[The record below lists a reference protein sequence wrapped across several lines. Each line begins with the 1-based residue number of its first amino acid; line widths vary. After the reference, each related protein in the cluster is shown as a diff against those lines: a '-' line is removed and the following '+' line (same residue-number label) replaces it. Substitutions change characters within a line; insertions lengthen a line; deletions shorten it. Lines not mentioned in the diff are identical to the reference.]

1 MGRYNI
7 PMEDW
12 VINYPLLGA
21 FVADIEKIFDD
32 IDSRLSV
39 LEGEGEDSL
48 EKRVTELERK
58 AHVHVNSHTASPSKT
73 KSASESSVKALRER
87 VQQLEKFRDTW
98 RR

>member
-12 VINYPLLGA
+12 VVNYPLLGP
-21 FVADIEKIFDD
+21 FVADIEKIFDN
-32 IDSRLSV
+32 IDSRLSA
-39 LEGEGEDSL
+39 LEGGGENSL
-48 EKRVTELERK
+48 EKRVTELEKK
-58 AHVHVNSHTASPSKT
+58 AHVHVRSYTAAPSKT

-87 VQQLEKFRDTW
+87 VRQLEEFRDTW